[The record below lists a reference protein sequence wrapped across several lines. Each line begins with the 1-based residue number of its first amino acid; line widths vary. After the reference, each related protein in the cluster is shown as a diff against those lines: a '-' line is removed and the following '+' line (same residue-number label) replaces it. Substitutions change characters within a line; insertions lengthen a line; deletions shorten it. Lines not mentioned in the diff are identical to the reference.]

1 MNLFNGLDGT
11 SDGTKDGPSHPITG
25 DGADRNVYVGG
36 EFDGARVVIYRYSTT
51 RNAFFPTEG
60 VWTTSNEFIKMS
72 IKIGDI
78 YRLEI
83 ESAGPNTNLFAEV
96 S

>member
-51 RNAFFPTEG
+51 RNGFLSPLRAFGRPQ
-60 VWTTSNEFIKMS
+60 
-72 IKIGDI
+72 
-78 YRLEI
+78 
-83 ESAGPNTNLFAEV
+83 TNLSKCQLKLATSTV
-96 S
+96 